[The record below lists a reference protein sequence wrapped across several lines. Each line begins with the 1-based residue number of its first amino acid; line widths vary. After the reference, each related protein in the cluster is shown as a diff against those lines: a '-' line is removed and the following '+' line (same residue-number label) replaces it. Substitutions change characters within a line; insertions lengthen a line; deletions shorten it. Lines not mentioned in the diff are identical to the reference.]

1 VNSLRRKLMTLAI
14 GAGCASHAALAQQ
27 QSKTVRLGYL
37 DTTSASIA
45 SVRLDRLRAGLRDH
59 GYVEGRNIVIEP
71 RWAESEYARLPDL
84 AAELLEQKLDVIVA
98 AGPAAIRV
106 MLQATTTLPIVFA
119 ASGDPL
125 MFGFVKSLSRP
136 GGNVT
141 GVSSVGAD
149 LSYKYLEFLR
159 DAIPRLSTV
168 AVMMNPGHPGHPVYL
183 RNIQV
188 AARGAVRI
196 LPLQA
201 ASAQQIEAVFALIKQ
216 EQGPVQAL
224 IVLGDGL
231 FFSQAR
237 RIAELAVQ
245 QKLPTLFSTRE
256 PVQAGALMSY
266 GPNLG
271 EQFYRAASYVDRILK
286 GAYPGDLPVEQ
297 PTTFEL
303 VINLK
308 TAKAIG
314 LTLRQE
320 LLLRADVLME

>member
-84 AAELLEQKLDVIVA
+84 AAEKLDVIVA

-106 MLQATTTLPIVFA
+106 MRQATTTLPIVFA

-149 LSYKYLEFLR
+149 LSYK
-159 DAIPRLSTV
+159 
-168 AVMMNPGHPGHPVYL
+168 
-183 RNIQV
+183 
-188 AARGAVRI
+188 
-196 LPLQA
+196 
-201 ASAQQIEAVFALIKQ
+201 
-216 EQGPVQAL
+216 
-224 IVLGDGL
+224 
-231 FFSQAR
+231 
-237 RIAELAVQ
+237 
-245 QKLPTLFSTRE
+245 
-256 PVQAGALMSY
+256 
-266 GPNLG
+266 
-271 EQFYRAASYVDRILK
+271 
-286 GAYPGDLPVEQ
+286 
-297 PTTFEL
+297 
-303 VINLK
+303 
-308 TAKAIG
+308 
-314 LTLRQE
+314 
-320 LLLRADVLME
+320 